1 MSVCGFIPFMLLCS
15 SHRRMLSMQPCLLWG
30 LSLGPATR
38 LAYLC
43 AVMQVTAR
51 RVHLCNLWRLSELA
65 AADADAEP
73 AAAAGTAAPG
83 NGGTPPAGY
92 KRHASWAHLPGM
104 EDRISEALARQ
115 RFLRPRCE
123 RVLIGF

>member
-1 MSVCGFIPFMLLCS
+1 
-15 SHRRMLSMQPCLLWG
+15 MQPA
-30 LSLGPATR
+30 SLHRIRAPHFVHRSHT
-38 LAYLC
+38 
-43 AVMQVTAR
+43 MQVTAR

-65 AADADAEP
+65 AADSDAEASADA
-73 AAAAGTAAPG
+73 GTDGLGHNAMPQ
-83 NGGTPPAGY
+83 AGY

-123 RVLIGF
+123 WVSVRS